1 MSMNLTLEVDG
12 RDIELWQTPTYITH
26 MCLMD
31 SDGKYST
38 KTTPIEAR
46 RAIWCYITWVESTTN
61 GVWESS
67 EALQEARDL
76 VNSHRKEILLELKSF
91 KTIEVSL
98 I

>member
-1 MSMNLTLEVDG
+1 MNLTLKVDG
-12 RDIELWQTPTYITH
+12 RDIELWQTPTYITY

-38 KTTPIEAR
+38 KTNPEEAK
-46 RAIWCYITWVESTTN
+46 RAIQLYLTWVDSTTN

-67 EALQEARDL
+67 EALNEAHEYL
-76 VNSHRKEILLELKSF
+76 NYHKKEILKELKSF

>member
-1 MSMNLTLEVDG
+1 
-12 RDIELWQTPTYITH
+12 
-26 MCLMD
+26 MD

-38 KTTPIEAR
+38 KTEPEEAK

-61 GVWESS
+61 GVWNSS
-67 EALQEARDL
+67 QEHEEARAN
-76 VNSHRKEILLELKSF
+76 VHRHRKELLLELKSF

>member
-1 MSMNLTLEVDG
+1 MSMNLTLKIDG
-12 RDIELWQTPTYITH
+12 REIDLWQTPTYITY

-38 KTTPIEAR
+38 KTEPEEAK

-61 GVWESS
+61 GAWNSS
-67 EALQEARDL
+67 EALQKARDQ